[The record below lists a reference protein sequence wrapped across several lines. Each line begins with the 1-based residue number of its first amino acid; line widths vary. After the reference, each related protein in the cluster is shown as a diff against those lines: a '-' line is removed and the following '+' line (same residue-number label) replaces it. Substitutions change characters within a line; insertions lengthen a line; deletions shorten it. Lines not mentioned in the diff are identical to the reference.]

1 MSAQKFLLLRADID
15 RALEQLAAVVA
26 EGRETLKKIDGSPT
40 TLELRGIG
48 SILHDFYTGMEQ
60 LLEHIASE
68 LDGELPVGAY
78 WHTQLLGRMTS
89 EIESVRPAV
98 LSPDLADAL
107 RPYLRFRH
115 LFRNVYGTQLRWEL
129 CRGLATEMEDVWE
142 KFHEEM
148 EGFKDVLKSLYAGC
162 S

>member
-15 RALEQLAAVVA
+15 RALEQIAALVA
-26 EGRETLKKIDGSPT
+26 EGQEIVKKIDGPPT

-68 LDGELPVGAY
+68 LDGELPAGAY

-115 LFRNVYGTQLRWEL
+115 LFRNIYGTQLRWEL
-129 CRGLATEMEDVWE
+129 CRGLATEMGDVWE

-148 EGFKDVLKSLYAGC
+148 AGFKDLLKSLYAGC

>member
-1 MSAQKFLLLRADID
+1 MSAQKFLLLRTDID

-26 EGRETLKKIDGSPT
+26 EGRETVKKINGSPT

-68 LDGELPVGAY
+68 LDGELPIGAY

-115 LFRNVYGTQLRWEL
+115 LFRNIYGTQLRWEL

>member
-15 RALEQLAAVVA
+15 RTLAQIAAVVA
-26 EGRETLKKIDGSPT
+26 EGGETLEKLDGSPT

-48 SILHDFYTGMEQ
+48 SILHDFYTGIER
-60 LLEHIASE
+60 LIEHIASE
-68 LDGELPVGAY
+68 LDGEAD
-78 WHTQLLGRMTS
+78 WHVQLLGRMTS

-98 LSPDLADAL
+98 LSSDLADAL

-115 LFRNVYGTQLRWEL
+115 LFRNIYGIQLRWEL
-129 CRGLATEMEDVWE
+129 CRGLATEMGDVWE
-142 KFHEEM
+142 KFHGEM
-148 EGFKDVLKSLYAGC
+148 EAFKDVLKSLHAGC

>member
-15 RALEQLAAVVA
+15 RALEQIAAVVA
-26 EGRETLKKIDGSPT
+26 EGRETLEKLDGSPT

-60 LLEHIASE
+60 LLAHIARE
-68 LDGELPVGAY
+68 LDGEIPVGADWY
-78 WHTQLLGRMTS
+78 AQLLGRMTS
-89 EIESVRPAV
+89 AIESVRPAIF
-98 LSPDLADAL
+98 SPELADAL

-115 LFRNVYGTQLRWEL
+115 LFRNIYCTQLRWDL
-129 CRGLATEMEDVWE
+129 CRGLATELEDVWE
-142 KFHEEM
+142 KFHGEM
-148 EGFKDVLKSLYAGC
+148 EAFKDVLKSLHAGC

>member
-15 RALEQLAAVVA
+15 RALEQIAAVVA
-26 EGRETLKKIDGSPT
+26 EGRETLKKIDESPT

-68 LDGELPVGAY
+68 LDGELPAGAY

-115 LFRNVYGTQLRWEL
+115 LFRNIYGTQLRWEL

-148 EGFKDVLKSLYAGC
+148 EEFKDLLKSWYAGC